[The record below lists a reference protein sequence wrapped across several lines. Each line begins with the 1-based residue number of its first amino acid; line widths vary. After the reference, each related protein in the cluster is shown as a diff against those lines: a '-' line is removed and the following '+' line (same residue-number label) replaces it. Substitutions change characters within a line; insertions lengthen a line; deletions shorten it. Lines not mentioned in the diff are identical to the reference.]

1 MKLIGT
7 AWTPNHNFWAK
18 GKMKTAKIVL
28 ASSVFLGMAFGTA
41 ANAMA
46 ASPVGQWN
54 ITFYLEPGLG
64 TGATQGICY
73 LANGTWFST
82 TFSNWKGDWF
92 EKGDRFRWYGRTGP
106 VLATA
111 EFGQFISNTT
121 FGGEFAHFVVTRL
134 PPITSTRGNYSAV
147 KVSNICNRPAAASA
161 VVNPNADPSAQ

>member
-7 AWTPNHNFWAK
+7 AGTPNHNFLAK

-73 LANGTWFST
+73 LANGTWFSIHFPT
-82 TFSNWKGDWF
+82 
-92 EKGDRFRWYGRTGP
+92 GREIGSRK
-106 VLATA
+106 VIDSGGMEGLALFLRQRSLA
-111 EFGQFISNTT
+111 SLL
-121 FGGEFAHFVVTRL
+121 VTRHSEENSR
-134 PPITSTRGNYSAV
+134 IS
-147 KVSNICNRPAAASA
+147 
-161 VVNPNADPSAQ
+161 